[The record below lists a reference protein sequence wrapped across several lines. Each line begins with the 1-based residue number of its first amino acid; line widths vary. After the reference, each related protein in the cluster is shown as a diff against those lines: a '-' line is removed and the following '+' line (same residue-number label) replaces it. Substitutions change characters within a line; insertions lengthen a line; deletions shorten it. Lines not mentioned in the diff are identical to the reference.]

1 MLDPGSVPMS
11 PFRLLIAAVAS
22 FCLSGCAAA
31 REDRAP
37 TVDELLELS
46 LEELLEV
53 PIERASGSHA
63 RRQSGKPTPAAV
75 LGELPSGGRAS
86 Q

>member
-1 MLDPGSVPMS
+1 MF
-11 PFRLLIAAVAS
+11 PFRPLIVAVGS
-22 FCLSGCAAA
+22 FLLSGCAAA
-31 REDRAP
+31 GEDRAP

-53 PIERASGSHA
+53 PIERASGSHV
-63 RRQSGKPTPAAV
+63 RRNAGKPTPAAV
-75 LGELPSGGRAS
+75 LGELRTVPADGRAS